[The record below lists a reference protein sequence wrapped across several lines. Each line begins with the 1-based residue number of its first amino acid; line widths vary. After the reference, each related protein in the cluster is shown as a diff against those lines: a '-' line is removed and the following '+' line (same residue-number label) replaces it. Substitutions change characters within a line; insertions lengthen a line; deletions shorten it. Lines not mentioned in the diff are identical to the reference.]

1 MYIIKILLDKEL
13 YIKWKLEEIERKSIL
28 LKKEEEKYKET
39 LETHWTSNE
48 HKTLHRKL
56 LINDLTHEKKFGDYI
71 MDEKNLNDITEKKYP
86 DSFVCGD
93 CEEKVL

>member
-1 MYIIKILLDKEL
+1 M
-13 YIKWKLEEIERKSIL
+13 
-28 LKKEEEKYKET
+28 KKEEEKYKET

-71 MDEKNLNDITEKKYP
+71 IDEKNINDITEKKYP

-93 CEEKVL
+93 CEEKVLKNIL